1 MNITTFY
8 LNSLITPEFCI
19 EALTKQVC
27 VFMLKFVREY
37 NARNRLNNRHF
48 YHGLILNSTLA
59 FTHIKKQEN
68 LVTIPIDSALLT
80 KPHRESV

>member
-8 LNSLITPEFCI
+8 LNSLITPKFCI

-27 VFMLKFVREY
+27 VFMLKYVREY

-59 FTHIKKQEN
+59 FTHIKNRK
-68 LVTIPIDSALLT
+68 TLLQS
-80 KPHRESV
+80 P